1 MAHSLMTLPLELL
14 RLILDDILHNG
25 HLVDLALCCR
35 WAYHLVLPC
44 LYSHLSLNSFH
55 LGPGGEEYFP
65 YLEILTEQLL
75 SNPTLAC
82 GVRRVSLRPASKDNG
97 WLSAEEELPPVSKS
111 LIKKA
116 EQLIKHFEPERS
128 KAWIQNVREG
138 DQDAIAAVI
147 FLLTPNLEVLDIT
160 QPCWNIRW
168 LLHLMKRAAL
178 VRIGASLENLW
189 LDFTDSLYD
198 NYADEHVPGHISS
211 LSSLK
216 ELKNLKNLKIG
227 LWPLFEGTDKD
238 ISEVPGT
245 SDAES
250 DLRSLAAI
258 LPVSLENIYFG
269 RTRGKLWLIVLAL
282 TKLLRSK
289 ASFVPNLKEVSI
301 EIFEIDMDDKASW
314 WSDLA
319 DLEILAANVSVKGP
333 GSRPADRAL
342 MGA

>member
-1 MAHSLMTLPLELL
+1 MLGACPRLKTFVYEFNWSKEEHIPGEL
-14 RLILDDILHNG
+14 R
-25 HLVDLALCCR
+25 
-35 WAYHLVLPC
+35 
-44 LYSHLSLNSFH
+44 
-55 LGPGGEEYFP
+55 
-65 YLEILTEQLL
+65 T
-75 SNPTLAC
+75 
-82 GVRRVSLRPASKDNG
+82 
-97 WLSAEEELPPVSKS
+97 
-111 LIKKA
+111 
-116 EQLIKHFEPERS
+116 
-128 KAWIQNVREG
+128 
-138 DQDAIAAVI
+138 
-147 FLLTPNLEVLDIT
+147 IT
-160 QPCWNIRW
+160 
-168 LLHLMKRAAL
+168 KAL

-319 DLEILAANVSVKGP
+319 DLEILAANVSVKVRKMTVGGNEQASRSRPTGP
-333 GSRPADRAL
+333 GVASCGQGVDGCLTWARPYTIAWKDDNWTGSTTCTLQQRAVSL
-342 MGA
+342 VDG